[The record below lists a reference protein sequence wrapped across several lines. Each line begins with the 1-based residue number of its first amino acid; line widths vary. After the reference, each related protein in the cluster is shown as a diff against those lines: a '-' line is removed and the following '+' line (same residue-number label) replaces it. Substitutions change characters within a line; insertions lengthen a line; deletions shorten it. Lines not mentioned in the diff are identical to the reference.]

1 MSLPRGTRRL
11 IEKARSSN
19 KGTRSLISQAS
30 SSADV
35 REVRRL
41 CVALDAALKSLL
53 RESKQ
58 MRLREAA

>member
-1 MSLPRGTRRL
+1 MIPRGTRKL
-11 IEKARSSN
+11 LAKARASN

-30 SSADV
+30 TGCDV

-41 CVALDAALKSLL
+41 CNALDAELRKLG

-58 MRLREAA
+58 LRLEEKAA